1 MSNHHDSTGT
11 ITGIFVSPE
20 AGAPMHALDRVEAI
34 AGQGLAGDRY
44 QHGDGFMSDRRGGG
58 LELTLV
64 EEEALTSLSAENGV
78 EITAADS
85 RRNLA
90 TRGVD
95 LAALVGR
102 QFRIGEVACQGVR
115 LCEPC
120 VRIEQLI
127 GKPFVRPMVHRAGLR
142 ADILSSGIVRVGD
155 TVVVLPE
162 DGDVQTPT
170 AVPATADH
178 DPDRH

>member
-1 MSNHHDSTGT
+1 MDDRARTPGT

-20 AGAPMHALDRVEAI
+20 AGAPMRALNQVEAV
-34 AGQGLAGDRY
+34 AGQGLDGDRY
-44 QHGDGFMSDRRGGG
+44 GIGEGFMSGRRGGG
-58 LELTLV
+58 LDLTLV
-64 EEEALTSLSAENGV
+64 EEEALATLSTENGV

-95 LAALVGR
+95 LTALVGR
-102 QFRIGEVACQGVR
+102 RFRIGDVTCQGVR

-142 ADILSSGIVRVGD
+142 ADILSSGTLRVGD
-155 TVVVLPE
+155 RVE
-162 DGDVQTPT
+162 IAIGDDDIGTS
-170 AVPATADH
+170 
-178 DPDRH
+178 DPS